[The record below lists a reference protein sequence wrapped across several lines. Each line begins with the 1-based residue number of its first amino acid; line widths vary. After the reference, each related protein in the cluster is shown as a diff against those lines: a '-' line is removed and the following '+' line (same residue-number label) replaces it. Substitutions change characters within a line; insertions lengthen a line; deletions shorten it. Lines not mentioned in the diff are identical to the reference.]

1 MINKISKISDVI
13 FTIFGLTCPF
23 LASWYACTHC
33 ESFFTIFDS
42 LSEDEKN
49 FICLVVGISFSCFFS
64 LFSFCCLINVLIR
77 KVISR
82 IKANQ

>member
-49 FICLVVGISFSCFFS
+49 FICLVVGFSFSCIIFLITLAGLIIS
-64 LFSFCCLINVLIR
+64 LII